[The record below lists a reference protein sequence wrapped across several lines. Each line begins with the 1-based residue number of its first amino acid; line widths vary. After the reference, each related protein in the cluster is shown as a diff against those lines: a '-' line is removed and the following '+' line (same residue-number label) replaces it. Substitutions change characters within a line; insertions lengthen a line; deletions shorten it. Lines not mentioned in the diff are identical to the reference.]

1 VFDNIHLKVIGAR
14 DVVMLME
21 FYLMCFKDNDFLR
34 YQQSY
39 ERELN
44 FINFGND
51 SFGRASNELK
61 ENIFKYIKIYKLK

>member
-21 FYLMCFKDNDFLR
+21 LYLMCFKDNHFLR